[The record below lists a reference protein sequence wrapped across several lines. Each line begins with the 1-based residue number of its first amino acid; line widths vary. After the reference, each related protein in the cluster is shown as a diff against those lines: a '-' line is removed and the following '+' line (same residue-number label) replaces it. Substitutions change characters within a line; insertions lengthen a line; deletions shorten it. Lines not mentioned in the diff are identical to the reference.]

1 MKLSDLGEGGL
12 LDLIRDWTTIRPP
25 VRTGVGDDAAV
36 LDIGGDRDVVIST
49 DAYVDKVHFRT
60 DTLAPDEIGQRAMAG
75 ALSDLAAMGATGVA
89 AFVGLHAPP
98 TVSVD
103 FVRELFRGFR
113 RVADAAD
120 VQIAGGDT
128 VRGGLAVDITAVGTV
143 PHGQAVLRSG
153 ARDGDTIF
161 VSGTVGR
168 SEAGRRLIAGDVT
181 ADVPEAFRREAEE
194 GHRSPRPRFDV
205 SALLMG
211 LRSRPTAMIDV
222 SDGLAIDL
230 RRLCEASEVG
240 CRVAAHRVP
249 LDEAAKTIAWA
260 ESRDALAFALGGG
273 EDYELVFT
281 TGPDAEEP
289 TIDAARR
296 AGLAITAIGRIV
308 AADDGMTLTQRGG
321 PEVELPRAGWDHFAP
336 PS

>member
-1 MKLSDLGEGGL
+1 MKLSDLGEAGL
-12 LDLIRDWTTIRPP
+12 LELIRDWTTIRPP
-25 VRTGVGDDAAV
+25 VTTGVGDDAAV
-36 LDIGGDRDVVIST
+36 LDIGGDRDLVISI
-49 DAYVDKVHFRT
+49 DAYVEDVHFRT
-60 DTLAPDEIGQRAMAG
+60 DTLTADEIGHRAMAG

-89 AFVGLHAPP
+89 AFVGLHVPP
-98 TVSVD
+98 TASVD
-103 FVRELFRGFR
+103 FVHDLFRGFR
-113 RVADAAD
+113 RVADAAA

-128 VRGGLAVDITAVGTV
+128 VRGGLAIDVTAVGTV
-143 PHGQAVLRSG
+143 PHGKAVLRSG
-153 ARDGDTIF
+153 AREGDAIF

-181 ADVPEAFRREAEE
+181 ADVPAAFRREAEE
-194 GHRSPRPRFDV
+194 GHRAPRPRFDV

-230 RRLCEASEVG
+230 RRLCEASGTG
-240 CRVAAHRVP
+240 CHVAAHRVP
-249 LDEAAKTIAWA
+249 IDEAAKCIAWA
-260 ESRDALAFALGGG
+260 ESRDALALALGGG
-273 EDYELVFT
+273 EDYELLFT
-281 TGPDAEEP
+281 IAPDAEEP
-289 TIDAARR
+289 TIEAARR

-321 PEVELPRAGWDHFAP
+321 SEVELPRTGWDHFSP